1 MKNLKSLAIVALFAG
16 SSLISFGQE
25 KEVKT
30 PEQRA
35 EKKTEIL
42 TKKLDL
48 NADQQTK
55 VAEMNLKTAKEV
67 DAIKNNQNLSK
78 EEKKSAVK
86 QLRETKQTE
95 LRGVLS
101 SDQQQKFDKMKE
113 KREQKREKIEKRRQD
128 KK

>member
-1 MKNLKSLAIVALFAG
+1 MKNLKSLAIVALFVG
-16 SSLISFGQE
+16 SSLISFGQ
-25 KEVKT
+25 KKDVKT

-48 NADQQTK
+48 NTEQHSK
-55 VAEMNLKTAKEV
+55 VAEMNQMTAKEIA
-67 DAIKNNQNLSK
+67 AIKSNSQISK
-78 EEKKSAVK
+78 EEKRSMIK
-86 QLRETKQTE
+86 QLRQRSQTE
-95 LRGVLS
+95 LRTILN

-113 KREQKREKIEKRRQD
+113 KMEQRREKHERHQHD